1 MSNFNEA
8 EGPPERPT
16 FLHRRKLV
24 QCAKETL
31 GQASELLKKRIP
43 CAGHFLAPKSLWLK
57 RVSTPNC
64 DVVICFPPNTN
75 EQFLLWLLN
84 RLKQSSGL
92 ILSVHHHASTHTS
105 AFYVTAPV
113 QLLKRAAED
122 YHLTKPLKQFKGGGL
137 KEFFLQDYEFYEGA
151 EDEQTFFTSE
161 ERQWLVVRLLESVRA
176 RREDISA
183 IPGVT
188 LLEGQP
194 IVPKCI
200 TSGII
205 SQVFPIHEPQ
215 VLERLQQIWV
225 QDIFAR
231 QPLDEI
237 TEYFGVKIGMY
248 FAWLGHYTTALSIPA
263 VVGFVFW
270 LTCTSKHQTIQ
281 DVGYVLFSIFN
292 VVWVTTYLQ
301 AWKRYSAE
309 LAFRWGTLDQRD
321 DLLAEPRPLF
331 RGPLKAS
338 PVTGR
343 LEPYQPVWKRHFFRY
358 CVSVP
363 IIAFALITVFLVMI
377 VSLQIQVYWDAFL
390 TNRGLPLWL
399 GYIPKVMLAVVIS
412 LMDEAYFK
420 IAIWLND
427 KENYRLETKYENHL
441 IGKVALFQFV
451 NSFLSLFYIAFYLQD
466 QARLKEQLAA
476 LLISRQ
482 VIGNLKESA
491 LPYVLEHLRL
501 AKMSFEMWGALSPG
515 CPKPPPGEEMNAQKG
530 AEEVNP
536 QQYVPKRSMSQAELE
551 SSLYKYDGT
560 FADYL
565 EMTIQLGYVILFSSA
580 FPAAALCAMLNNLIE
595 IRSDAFKLAYVCQR
609 PFGQRVPNIG
619 TWQNCMEY
627 MSIMAVLVNCA
638 LIGLSGQVHRMFPD
652 MTATQTI
659 LLIVALEHIMLVIR
673 FIITC
678 AIPDIPG
685 WLATEMA
692 KIEWARRNASRVA
705 YTNTPTPEET
715 LHRTVGRF
723 SVSPSHSSTQKSEEA
738 KLNVPAS
745 VQIKPIS
752 SLSSSPT
759 PTPTTPNNSYSSTTS
774 KVSLGITADSI
785 PVIPPFRPRKPKEQT
800 EVKKLSEEKL
810 RSTDSEPLKSG
821 LHTELGLSAG
831 SSLNVNSPVGRNAL
845 GITADSIQQ
854 IPPFTPRKKSNEWA
868 ATDTMGDS
876 SHHLTIG
883 PSGGVEWAK
892 RLKEDNDIHRSTD
905 CITPKVLTRIKD
917 SPSKDASSSDSELHR
932 TSPLWPPRPRS
943 PDQSDRPR
951 IRPPIIPVDP
961 SLSDSARSISSQEAD
976 DAAKAA
982 EELAAK
988 KTRVKQSLMKRAR
1001 SVAIFSL
1008 KLKERRAREAQEK
1021 AAGKAPVTPSTPL
1034 PPPQCGG
1041 GELSCIPI
1049 EKLIQLEDIRKNVQS
1064 QPK

>member
-1 MSNFNEA
+1 MSDEGEMASPEA
-8 EGPPERPT
+8 ERETVSSGGHLR
-16 FLHRRKLV
+16 RRKIV
-24 QCAKETL
+24 ECAQQITE
-31 GQASELLKKRIP
+31 QASELLKKKIP
-43 CAGHFLAPKSLWLK
+43 CAGHFLAPKRLWLK

-64 DVVICFPPNTN
+64 DVVVVFRAGA
-75 EQFLLWLLN
+75 EDSVLLWLLGKL
-84 RLKQSSGL
+84 RQSPGL
-92 ILSVHHHASTHTS
+92 TVHVRHHASTQTS
-105 AFYVTAPV
+105 AFYLTAPFHV
-113 QLLKRAAED
+113 LLKAAEE
-122 YHLTKPLKQFKGGGL
+122 YHLPKVLKQNKGGGL
-137 KEFFLQDYEFYEGA
+137 KEFLMHDCQSYEGF
-151 EDEQTFFTSE
+151 EDEEHFFTTCE
-161 ERQWLVVRLLESVRA
+161 KQWLVLRLLESIRA
-176 RREDISA
+176 KPHDLDSL
-183 IPGVT
+183 PGIT

-194 IVPKCI
+194 IVPKCLI
-200 TSGII
+200 SGVI
-205 SQVFPIHEPQ
+205 SQIFPLHEPSA
-215 VLERLQQIWV
+215 LERLQQTWV
-225 QDIFAR
+225 RDIFAR
-231 QPLDEI
+231 QPLDDI

-263 VVGFVFW
+263 VVGFIFW
-270 LTCTSKHQTIQ
+270 LCCNGRHQTLEDI
-281 DVGYVLFSIFN
+281 GYVLFSVFN

-331 RGPLKAS
+331 RGPLHAS

-343 LEPYQPVWKRHFFRY
+343 LEPYHPPWKRHVFRY
-358 CVSVP
+358 LISVP
-363 IIAFALITVFLVMI
+363 IIVFCLSSVFFIMI
-377 VSLQIQVYWDAFL
+377 VSLQIQDWWDGL
-390 TNRGLPLWL
+390 LEYRGFPMWL
-399 GYIPKVMLAVVIS
+399 GYLPKIMLAVVIS

-491 LPYVLEHLRL
+491 LPYMLEHLRL
-501 AKMSFEMWGALSPG
+501 AKMSFDLWGALSPVVAR
-515 CPKPPPGEEMNAQKG
+515 PPPGQEAEPATKQDEETKETGSEQAS
-530 AEEVNP
+530 A
-536 QQYVPKRSMSQAELE
+536 KRSISQAELE
-551 SSLYKYDGT
+551 CSLYKYDGT
-560 FADYL
+560 FADHL

-580 FPAAALCAMLNNLIE
+580 FPPAALCAMFNNLIE

-692 KIEWARRNASRVA
+692 KIEWARREASRM
-705 YTNTPTPEET
+705 TNATPSPEEFSSK
-715 LHRTVGRF
+715 LIGRF
-723 SVSPSHSSTQKSEEA
+723 SVSPSHSLVSAQPLRKSEE
-738 KLNVPAS
+738 KLKEPE
-745 VQIKPIS
+745 
-752 SLSSSPT
+752 
-759 PTPTTPNNSYSSTTS
+759 
-774 KVSLGITADSI
+774 
-785 PVIPPFRPRKPKEQT
+785 EQT
-800 EVKKLSEEKL
+800 EVKE
-810 RSTDSEPLKSG
+810 RSASITPVL
-821 LHTELGLSAG
+821 TPTT
-831 SSLNVNSPVGRNAL
+831 SSSTSTSHKNIS
-845 GITADSIQQ
+845 ITASSIQE
-854 IPPFTPRKKSNEWA
+854 IPPYRPKKSKDWTVPEHE
-868 ATDTMGDS
+868 S

-883 PSGGVEWAK
+883 PSGGVEWAR
-892 RLKEDNDIHRSTD
+892 RLKEEADIHRSTD
-905 CITPKVLTRIKD
+905 CITPK
-917 SPSKDASSSDSELHR
+917 DASSSDSDLFKN
-932 TSPLWPPRPRS
+932 SPLWPPRSRS
-943 PDQSDRPR
+943 PPAN
-951 IRPPIIPVDP
+951 PHPIIPIKTKP
-961 SLSDSARSISSQEAD
+961 APAEASLSDSAKSVASQETPEE
-976 DAAKAA
+976 AAARAA

-1008 KLKERRAREAQEK
+1008 KLKERRAREAEK
-1021 AAGKAPVTPSTPL
+1021 AAKPVTPTAAAPL

-1049 EKLIQLEDIRKNVQS
+1049 EMLIQLEDVRRNQRPN
-1064 QPK
+1064 QPGTL

>member
-1 MSNFNEA
+1 MSN
-8 EGPPERPT
+8 EGEMATQESDAASHLR
-16 FLHRRKLV
+16 RRKLV
-24 QCAKETL
+24 ECAQEKIEQGEFGGSSL
-31 GQASELLKKRIP
+31 RHQSPLSAASELLKKKIP
-43 CAGHFLAPKSLWLK
+43 CAGHFLAPKRLWLK

-64 DVVICFPPNTN
+64 DVVVVFPPGA
-75 EQFLLWLLN
+75 EDSVLLWLLSKL
-84 RLKQSSGL
+84 RQSPGL
-92 ILSVHHHASTHTS
+92 TVHVRHHASTQSS
-105 AFYVTAPV
+105 AFYLTAPFSI
-113 QLLKRAAED
+113 LLKAAEE
-122 YHLTKPLKQFKGGGL
+122 YHLPKILKENKGGGL
-137 KEFFLQDYEFYEGA
+137 KEFLMQDFQSYEGSGS
-151 EDEQTFFTSE
+151 EEHFFTTE
-161 ERQWLVVRLLESVRA
+161 ERQWLVLRLLESIRA
-176 RREDISA
+176 KSSDVES
-183 IPGVT
+183 IPGLA

-194 IVPKCI
+194 IVPKCL

-205 SQVFPIHEPQ
+205 SQVFPLHEPAA
-215 VLERLQQIWV
+215 LERLQNTWV
-225 QDIFAR
+225 RDFCAR

-263 VVGFVFW
+263 IVGFFFW
-270 LTCTSKHQTIQ
+270 LCCNGKHQTLE
-281 DVGYVLFSIFN
+281 DVGYVLFSVFN

-331 RGPLKAS
+331 RGPLQPS

-343 LEPYQPVWKRHFFRY
+343 LEPWHPAWKRHVFRY

-363 IIAFALITVFLVMI
+363 IIVVCLSTVFFVMI
-377 VSLQIQVYWDAFL
+377 VSLQIQDWWDGL
-390 TNRGLPLWL
+390 LSSKGLPMWL
-399 GYIPKVMLAVVIS
+399 GYLPKIMLAVVIS

-491 LPYVLEHLRL
+491 LPYMLEHMRL
-501 AKMSFEMWGALSPG
+501 AKMSFDLWGALSPQSTNR
-515 CPKPPPGEEMNAQKG
+515 PPPGEEQEKDKEQVPEVREEPA
-530 AEEVNP
+530 AEQAN
-536 QQYVPKRSMSQAELE
+536 KRSMSQAELE

-560 FADYL
+560 FADHL
-565 EMTIQLGYVILFSSA
+565 EMTMQLGYVILFSSA
-580 FPAAALCAMLNNLIE
+580 FPPAALCAMFNNLVE
-595 IRSDAFKLAYVCQR
+595 IRSDAFKLGYVCQR

-692 KIEWARRNASRVA
+692 KIEWARREASRLP
-705 YTNTPTPEET
+705 NTSTPSPEE
-715 LHRTVGRF
+715 LSAKLIGRF
-723 SVSPSHSSTQKSEEA
+723 SVSPSHSLVTGNESKLDMKLREMSETIKE
-738 KLNVPAS
+738 KES
-745 VQIKPIS
+745 VSQNATPV
-752 SLSSSPT
+752 
-759 PTPTTPNNSYSSTTS
+759 PTPTTPAPATLH
-774 KVSLGITADSI
+774 KPVSIT
-785 PVIPPFRPRKPKEQT
+785 P
-800 EVKKLSEEKL
+800 
-810 RSTDSEPLKSG
+810 
-821 LHTELGLSAG
+821 
-831 SSLNVNSPVGRNAL
+831 
-845 GITADSIQQ
+845 DSIQQ
-854 IPPFTPRKKSNEWA
+854 IPPFKPRKSKEWVPPESEHA
-868 ATDTMGDS
+868 
-876 SHHLTIG
+876 HHLTIG
-883 PSGGVEWAK
+883 PSGGAEWAK
-892 RLKEDNDIHRSTD
+892 RLKEETDIHRSTD
-905 CITPKVLTRIKD
+905 CITPK
-917 SPSKDASSSDSELHR
+917 DASSSDSDLLKS
-932 TSPLWPPRPRS
+932 SPVWPPRPRS
-943 PDQSDRPR
+943 PPHHSSPPVRARPA
-951 IRPPIIPVDP
+951 PADS
-961 SLSDSARSISSQEAD
+961 SLSDSARSVSSQEAD
-976 DAAKAA
+976 EAARAA

-1021 AAGKAPVTPSTPL
+1021 AANKPVTPTTQL

-1049 EKLIQLEDIRKNVQS
+1049 EKLIQLEDVRRNARPTQS
-1064 QPK
+1064 GTL

>member
-1 MSNFNEA
+1 MSNEGEMATPESDKDAEA
-8 EGPPERPT
+8 VPNLR
-16 FLHRRKLV
+16 RRKFV
-24 QCAKETL
+24 QCAQQKFE
-31 GQASELLKKRIP
+31 QASELLKKKIP
-43 CAGHFLAPKSLWLK
+43 CAGHFLAPKRLWLK

-64 DVVICFPPNTN
+64 DVVVVFPPGA
-75 EQFLLWLLN
+75 QDSVLLWLLSKL
-84 RLKQSSGL
+84 RQSPGL
-92 ILSVHHHASTHTS
+92 TVHVRHHASTQSS
-105 AFYVTAPV
+105 AFYLTAPFPI
-113 QLLKRAAED
+113 LLKAAEE
-122 YHLTKPLKQFKGGGL
+122 YHLPKALKESKGGGL
-137 KEFFLQDYEFYEGA
+137 KEFFVQDFLSYEGA
-151 EDEQTFFTSE
+151 PNEDPFFTTE
-161 ERQWLVVRLLESVRA
+161 ERQWLVLRLLESIRA
-176 RREDISA
+176 KCNDVNVV
-183 IPGVT
+183 PGLT

-194 IVPKCI
+194 IVPKCL

-205 SQVFPIHEPQ
+205 SQVFPLHEPAALDKLQ
-215 VLERLQQIWV
+215 NSWVRNVL
-225 QDIFAR
+225 AR

-263 VVGFVFW
+263 IFGFLFW
-270 LTCTSKHQTIQ
+270 ICCNGKHQTLE
-281 DVGYVLFSIFN
+281 DVGYVLFSVFN

-331 RGPLKAS
+331 RLPRHVIICSQGPLQPS

-343 LEPYQPVWKRHFFRY
+343 LEPYHPPWKRHVFRY
-358 CVSVP
+358 CISVP
-363 IIAFALITVFLVMI
+363 VIAVCLSTVFFIMI
-377 VSLQIQVYWDAFL
+377 LSLQIQDYWDGVL
-390 TNRGLPLWL
+390 RNRGLPMWL
-399 GYIPKVMLAVVIS
+399 GYLPKIMLAVIIS

-476 LLISRQ
+476 LLIARQ

-491 LPYVLEHLRL
+491 LPYMLEHMRL
-501 AKMSFEMWGALSPG
+501 AKMSFDMWGALSPLNT
-515 CPKPPPGEEMNAQKG
+515 KPPPGDSEDLNESQSTEMKETEGSDQAS
-530 AEEVNP
+530 A
-536 QQYVPKRSMSQAELE
+536 KRTMSQAELE
-551 SSLYKYDGT
+551 STLYKYDGT
-560 FADYL
+560 FTDHL

-580 FPAAALCAMLNNLIE
+580 FPPAALCAMLNNLIE

-619 TWQNCMEY
+619 TWQNCMEC

-692 KIEWARRNASRVA
+692 KIEWARREASRISNA
-705 YTNTPTPEET
+705 TPSPEELT
-715 LHRTVGRF
+715 AKLIGRF
-723 SVSPSHSSTQKSEEA
+723 SVSPSHSLVTQSSKDVTKSNE
-738 KLNVPAS
+738 KLKEPESES
-745 VQIKPIS
+745 VTELTPVT
-752 SLSSSPT
+752 T
-759 PTPTTPNNSYSSTTS
+759 PTSVSSGSTS
-774 KVSLGITADSI
+774 SHKNLGITVNSI
-785 PVIPPFRPRKPKEQT
+785 QEIPPFRPRKSREWTPAE
-800 EVKKLSEEKL
+800 SE
-810 RSTDSEPLKSG
+810 T
-821 LHTELGLSAG
+821 T
-831 SSLNVNSPVGRNAL
+831 
-845 GITADSIQQ
+845 
-854 IPPFTPRKKSNEWA
+854 
-868 ATDTMGDS
+868 
-876 SHHLTIG
+876 HHLTIG
-883 PSGGVEWAK
+883 PSGGIEWAR
-892 RLKEDNDIHRSTD
+892 RLKEETDIHRSTD
-905 CITPKVLTRIKD
+905 CITQKD
-917 SPSKDASSSDSELHR
+917 SSSSDSDLLKS
-932 TSPLWPPRPRS
+932 SPLWPPRPRT
-943 PDQSDRPR
+943 
-951 IRPPIIPVDP
+951 PPTNNIPARARAMIPIDP
-961 SLSDSARSISSQEAD
+961 SLSDSAKSVSSQEAD
-976 DAAKAA
+976 EAARAA

-1021 AAGKAPVTPSTPL
+1021 AKALAVTPTAPL
-1034 PPPQCGG
+1034 PPPHQG

-1049 EKLIQLEDIRKNVQS
+1049 EKLIQLEDLRRVQKPNNGQS
-1064 QPK
+1064 QTL

>member
-1 MSNFNEA
+1 MLSTDLQYPRKMA
-8 EGPPERPT
+8 ENSDKISEENSFHNSG
-16 FLHRRKLV
+16 LIRRKKIIK
-24 QCAKETL
+24 CAQQTL
-31 GQASELLKKRIP
+31 EQASELLKKKIP
-43 CAGHFLAPKSLWLK
+43 CAGYFLAPKRLWLK

-64 DVVICFPPNTN
+64 DVVLTFPSHT
-75 EQFLLWLLN
+75 EDTFLLWLLSK
-84 RLKQSSGL
+84 LKQLPGL
-92 ILSVHHHASTHTS
+92 TVHVRHHASTQSS
-105 AFYVTAPV
+105 AFYLSASFSV
-113 QLLKRAAED
+113 LLKAAEE
-122 YHLTKPLKQFKGGGL
+122 YHLPKALKQCKGGGL
-137 KEFFLQDYEFYEGA
+137 KELFVQEFQSYEGS
-151 EDEQTFFTSE
+151 EDQEHFFTTE
-161 ERQWLVVRLLESVRA
+161 ERQWLVLRLLESIRTNKDDLNSITNVN
-176 RREDISA
+176 
-183 IPGVT
+183 

-194 IVPKCI
+194 IVPKCL
-200 TSGII
+200 TAGLI
-205 SQVFPIHEPQ
+205 SQVFPLHEPST
-215 VLERLQQIWV
+215 LERLQQIWV
-225 QDIFAR
+225 RDIFAK

-263 VVGFVFW
+263 FVGFIFW
-270 LTCTSKHQTIQ
+270 LFCNGKHQTTQ

-331 RGPLKAS
+331 RGPLKISA
-338 PVTGR
+338 VTGR
-343 LEPYQPVWKRHFFRY
+343 LEPYHPVWKRHIFRY
-358 CVSVP
+358 CISVP
-363 IIAFALITVFLVMI
+363 VIAISLLTVFVVMI
-377 VSLQIQVYWDAFL
+377 ISLQIQDWWDAFL
-390 TNRGLPLWL
+390 TKKGFPLWL
-399 GYIPKVMLAVVIS
+399 GYFPKIMLAVFIS

-420 IAIWLND
+420 IAVWLND

-491 LPYVLEHLRL
+491 LPYMLEHLRL
-501 AKMSFEMWGALSPG
+501 AKMSFDMWGALSPLG
-515 CPKPPPGEEMNAQKG
+515 TKPPPGQNSDTFDIDKTEESR
-530 AEEVNP
+530 EEENNEPERVA
-536 QQYVPKRSMSQAELE
+536 KRSMSQAELE

-580 FPAAALCAMLNNLIE
+580 FPPAAVCAMFNNLIE
-595 IRSDAFKLAYVCQR
+595 IRSDAFKLGYVCQR

-692 KIEWARRNASRVA
+692 KIEWARRDASRVTTTA
-705 YTNTPTPEET
+705 TPSPEEIQAKT
-715 LHRTVGRF
+715 IGRF
-723 SVSPSHSSTQKSEEA
+723 SVSPSHSVSHGSNAKKSQEKINKSKPATPESTK
-738 KLNVPAS
+738 N
-745 VQIKPIS
+745 
-752 SLSSSPT
+752 LSSTVT
-759 PTPTTPNNSYSSTTS
+759 PVPSPTTPGTSHSSNTS
-774 KVSLGITADSI
+774 SHRTPLGIT
-785 PVIPPFRPRKPKEQT
+785 P
-800 EVKKLSEEKL
+800 
-810 RSTDSEPLKSG
+810 
-821 LHTELGLSAG
+821 
-831 SSLNVNSPVGRNAL
+831 
-845 GITADSIQQ
+845 DSIQQ
-854 IPPFTPRKKSNEWA
+854 IPPFRPRKSKEWA
-868 ATDTMGDS
+868 PVEGEAT
-876 SHHLTIG
+876 HHLTIG
-883 PSGGVEWAK
+883 PSGGIEWAK
-892 RLKEDNDIHRSTD
+892 RLKEDNEIHRSTD
-905 CITPKVLTRIKD
+905 CISPHKNKPRIMD
-917 SPSKDASSSDSELHR
+917 VSNKDASSSDTELHR

-943 PDQSDRPR
+943 PPENIGPR
-951 IRPPIIPVDP
+951 IRPPIIPIDP

-976 DAAKAA
+976 EAAKA
-982 EELAAK
+982 EEIAAK

-1021 AAGKAPVTPSTPL
+1021 AIKGAITPSTPL

-1049 EKLIQLEDIRKNVQS
+1049 EKLIQLEDIRRNVQAKS
-1064 QPK
+1064 NNQSGTL

>member
-1 MSNFNEA
+1 MSANDEI
-8 EGPPERPT
+8 EELDVQEQGPGTLR
-16 FLHRRKLV
+16 RRKLV
-24 QCAKETL
+24 RCAKEKI
-31 GQASELLKKRIP
+31 GQASELLKKKIP
-43 CAGHFLAPKSLWLK
+43 CAGYFLAPKKLWLK
-57 RVSTPNC
+57 KVSTANC
-64 DVVICFPPNTN
+64 DVVLVFPPGA
-75 EQFLLWLLN
+75 EDQFLLWLLSKL
-84 RLKQSSGL
+84 RESPGL
-92 ILSVHHHASTHTS
+92 TVHVRHHASTQSS
-105 AFYVTAPV
+105 AFYITAPFPL
-113 QLLKRAAED
+113 LLKAAEE
-122 YHLTKPLKQFKGGGL
+122 YHLPKPLKESKGGGL
-137 KEFFLQDYEFYEGA
+137 KEFLVKEFKFYEGC
-151 EDEQTFFTSE
+151 DDRDNFFTTE
-161 ERQWLVVRLLESVRA
+161 EKQWLVLRLLESVRA
-176 RREDISA
+176 KKTDLNA
-183 IPGVT
+183 IPNIT
-188 LLEGQP
+188 FLEGQP
-194 IVPKCI
+194 IVPKCL
-200 TSGII
+200 TSNCI
-205 SQVFPIHEPQ
+205 SQIFPLHEPLA
-215 VLERLQQIWV
+215 LERLQQGWV
-225 QDIFAR
+225 RDVFAR

-263 VVGFVFW
+263 LVGFFFW
-270 LTCTSKHQTIQ
+270 LLCNGKHQTLEDI
-281 DVGYVLFSIFN
+281 GYVVFSIFN

-331 RGPLKAS
+331 RLPRHVIVCFQGPLKPSA
-338 PVTGR
+338 VTGR
-343 LEPYQPVWKRHFFRY
+343 LEPFQPTWKRHVFRY

-363 IIAFALITVFLVMI
+363 IIAVSLITVFLVMI
-377 VSLQIQVYWDAFL
+377 ISLQIQDWWDAFL
-390 TNRGLPLWL
+390 TNRGLFHWL
-399 GYIPKVMLAVVIS
+399 GYLPKIMLAVVIS

-420 IAIWLND
+420 VAVWLND

-491 LPYVLEHLRL
+491 LPYMLEHLRF
-501 AKMSFEMWGALSPG
+501 AKMSFDLWGALSPVG
-515 CPKPPPGEEMNAQKG
+515 SKPLPGAVEQENASENQKEEMPPEQP
-530 AEEVNP
+530 V
-536 QQYVPKRSMSQAELE
+536 KRSMSQAELE

-580 FPAAALCAMLNNLIE
+580 FPPAALCAMLNNLVE

-692 KIEWARRNASRVA
+692 KIEWARRNSSRTA
-705 YTNTPTPEET
+705 ATATPSPSPEEINE
-715 LHRTVGRF
+715 RTIGRF
-723 SVSPSHSSTQKSEEA
+723 SVSPIRHGSVMPSRPKQVDEKMKTPESDLKKLISSTTP
-738 KLNVPAS
+738 VPS
-745 VQIKPIS
+745 
-752 SLSSSPT
+752 
-759 PTPTTPNNSYSSTTS
+759 PTTPSTSASTSSSSHRTP
-774 KVSLGITADSI
+774 LGIT
-785 PVIPPFRPRKPKEQT
+785 P
-800 EVKKLSEEKL
+800 
-810 RSTDSEPLKSG
+810 
-821 LHTELGLSAG
+821 
-831 SSLNVNSPVGRNAL
+831 
-845 GITADSIQQ
+845 DSIQQ
-854 IPPFTPRKKSNEWA
+854 IPPYKPRKSKEWIPSE
-868 ATDTMGDS
+868 TEP

-883 PSGGVEWAK
+883 PSGGVEWAR
-892 RLKEDNDIHRSTD
+892 RLKENQDIHRSSE
-905 CITPKVLTRIKD
+905 CI
-917 SPSKDASSSDSELHR
+917 SPKDASSSDSDLLKS
-932 TSPLWPPRPRS
+932 SPLWPPRPRS
-943 PDQSDRPR
+943 PDHLVSSRAKP
-951 IRPPIIPVDP
+951 PPIVPIDP
-961 SLSDSARSISSQEAD
+961 SLSDSAKSISSQETSD
-976 DAAKAA
+976 EAAKAA

-988 KTRVKQSLMKRAR
+988 KIRVKQSLMKRAR

-1021 AAGKAPVTPSTPL
+1021 AMKAAGTPSTPL

-1049 EKLIQLEDIRKNVQS
+1049 EKLIQLEDVRRNVVAKSSNHQTGTL
-1064 QPK
+1064 

>member
-1 MSNFNEA
+1 MSN
-8 EGPPERPT
+8 EGEMATQESDPASTLR
-16 FLHRRKLV
+16 RRKLV
-24 QCAKETL
+24 ECAQEKIE
-31 GQASELLKKRIP
+31 QASELLKKKIP
-43 CAGHFLAPKSLWLK
+43 CAGHFLAPKRLWLK
-57 RVSTPNC
+57 RISTPNC
-64 DVVICFPPNTN
+64 DVVVVFPPGA
-75 EQFLLWLLN
+75 EDSVLLWLLSKL
-84 RLKQSSGL
+84 RQSPGL
-92 ILSVHHHASTHTS
+92 TVHVRHHASTQSS
-105 AFYVTAPV
+105 AFYLTAPLSI
-113 QLLKRAAED
+113 LLKAAEE
-122 YHLTKPLKQFKGGGL
+122 YHLPKILKESKGGGL
-137 KEFFLQDYEFYEGA
+137 KEFLVQDFQSYEGSDA
-151 EDEQTFFTSE
+151 EDHFFTTE
-161 ERQWLVVRLLESVRA
+161 ERQWLVLRLLESIRA
-176 RREDISA
+176 KPNDSQA
-183 IPGVT
+183 IPGLT

-194 IVPKCI
+194 IVPKCL

-205 SQVFPIHEPQ
+205 SQVFPLHEPAA
-215 VLERLQQIWV
+215 LERLQNTWV
-225 QDIFAR
+225 RDFCAR

-263 VVGFVFW
+263 IVGFFFW
-270 LTCTSKHQTIQ
+270 LCCNGKHQTLE
-281 DVGYVLFSIFN
+281 DVGYVLFSVFN

-331 RGPLKAS
+331 RGPLQPS

-343 LEPYQPVWKRHFFRY
+343 LEPWHPTWKRHVFRY
-358 CVSVP
+358 CISVP
-363 IIAFALITVFLVMI
+363 IIVICLSTVFFVMI
-377 VSLQIQVYWDAFL
+377 VSLQIQDWWDGLLSA
-390 TNRGLPLWL
+390 RGLPMWL
-399 GYIPKVMLAVVIS
+399 GYLPKIMLAVVIS

-491 LPYVLEHLRL
+491 LPYMLEHLRL
-501 AKMSFEMWGALSPG
+501 AKMSFDLWGALSPQNAR
-515 CPKPPPGEEMNAQKG
+515 PPPGEETEKVPEIK
-530 AEEVNP
+530 EEPSTEQAN
-536 QQYVPKRSMSQAELE
+536 KRSMSQAELE

-560 FADYL
+560 FADHL
-565 EMTIQLGYVILFSSA
+565 EMTMQLGYVILFSSA
-580 FPAAALCAMLNNLIE
+580 FPPAAVCAMLNNLIE

-692 KIEWARRNASRVA
+692 KIEWARREASRLA
-705 YTNTPTPEET
+705 NTSTPSPEE
-715 LHRTVGRF
+715 LSAKIVGRF
-723 SVSPSHSSTQKSEEA
+723 SVSPSHSLVAGNENKLDIKLREMSETLKETTHSQ
-738 KLNVPAS
+738 NVTP
-745 VQIKPIS
+745 V
-752 SLSSSPT
+752 PT
-759 PTPTTPNNSYSSTTS
+759 PTSPAPGTAHYKPVSITP
-774 KVSLGITADSI
+774 
-785 PVIPPFRPRKPKEQT
+785 
-800 EVKKLSEEKL
+800 
-810 RSTDSEPLKSG
+810 
-821 LHTELGLSAG
+821 
-831 SSLNVNSPVGRNAL
+831 
-845 GITADSIQQ
+845 DSIQQ
-854 IPPFTPRKKSNEWA
+854 IPPFKPRKSKEWTPA
-868 ATDTMGDS
+868 EVVPPEQT
-876 SHHLTIG
+876 HHLTIG
-883 PSGGVEWAK
+883 PGGGAEWAK
-892 RLKEDNDIHRSTD
+892 RLKEESDIHRSTD
-905 CITPKVLTRIKD
+905 CITPK
-917 SPSKDASSSDSELHR
+917 DASSSDSDLLKS
-932 TSPLWPPRPRS
+932 SPVWPPRPRS
-943 PDQSDRPR
+943 PPQPPNRARPA
-951 IRPPIIPVDP
+951 PADS
-961 SLSDSARSISSQEAD
+961 SLSDSARSVSSQEAAD
-976 DAAKAA
+976 EAARAA

-1021 AAGKAPVTPSTPL
+1021 AANKPVTPTAPL

-1049 EKLIQLEDIRKNVQS
+1049 EKLIQLEDVRRNVRPNQTGTL
-1064 QPK
+1064 

>member
-1 MSNFNEA
+1 MSNTDDVPGKECENSSN
-8 EGPPERPT
+8 T
-16 FLHRRKLV
+16 SIIRRKRFIK
-24 QCAKETL
+24 CAQQTIDH
-31 GQASELLKKRIP
+31 ASELLKKKIP
-43 CAGHFLAPKSLWLK
+43 CAGYFLAPKRLWLK

-64 DVVICFPPNTN
+64 DVVVTFPPNA
-75 EQFLLWLLN
+75 EDQFLLWLLAKL
-84 RLKQSSGL
+84 RQFHGL
-92 ILSVHHHASTHTS
+92 TVHVRHHASTQSS
-105 AFYVTAPV
+105 AFYLSAPLSV
-113 QLLKRAAED
+113 LLKAAEE
-122 YHLTKPLKQFKGGGL
+122 YHLPKRLKQCKGGGL
-137 KEFFLQDYEFYEGA
+137 KEFFVQEFQSYEGSDN
-151 EDEQTFFTSE
+151 EEQFFTTE
-161 ERQWLVVRLLESVRA
+161 ERQWLVLRLLEGIRA
-176 RREDISA
+176 KKEELNTVNNI
-183 IPGVT
+183 T

-194 IVPKCI
+194 IVPKCL
-200 TSGII
+200 TAGLI
-205 SQVFPIHEPQ
+205 SQVFPLHEPTY
-215 VLERLQQIWV
+215 LERLQQIWIR
-225 QDIFAR
+225 DIFAK

-237 TEYFGVKIGMY
+237 TDYFGVKIGMY

-263 VVGFVFW
+263 VVGFIFW
-270 LTCTSKHQTIQ
+270 LFCNGKHQTTQ

-331 RGPLKAS
+331 RLPRHVLICYQGPLKLS

-343 LEPYQPVWKRHFFRY
+343 LEPHHPVWKRHLFRY

-363 IIAFALITVFLVMI
+363 VIAVSLLTVFVVMI
-377 VSLQIQVYWDAFL
+377 ISLQVQDWWDEFL
-390 TNRGLPLWL
+390 TNRGFPLWL
-399 GYIPKVMLAVVIS
+399 GYFPKIMLAVVIS

-420 IAIWLND
+420 IAVWLND

-491 LPYVLEHLRL
+491 LPYMLEHLRL
-501 AKMSFEMWGALSPG
+501 AKMSFDMWGALSPLG
-515 CPKPPPGEEMNAQKG
+515 AKPFPGEKEKSEDVCKTKG
-530 AEEVNP
+530 MQEEETRDQGEP
-536 QQYVPKRSMSQAELE
+536 SAKRSMSQAELE
-551 SSLYKYDGT
+551 SSLYKPNSGYDGT

-580 FPAAALCAMLNNLIE
+580 FPPAALCAMFNNLVE

-692 KIEWARRNASRVA
+692 KIEWARRDASRV
-705 YTNTPTPEET
+705 TNTATPSPEEIQAKT
-715 LHRTVGRF
+715 IGRF
-723 SVSPSHSSTQKSEEA
+723 SVSPSHSLSHGSNVKKSQE
-738 KLNVPAS
+738 LIS
-745 VQIKPIS
+745 KPKAETPEFNKTIS
-752 SLSSSPT
+752 SNVT
-759 PTPTTPNNSYSSTTS
+759 PVPSPTTPSTSQSSITS
-774 KVSLGITADSI
+774 SHRTPLGIT
-785 PVIPPFRPRKPKEQT
+785 P
-800 EVKKLSEEKL
+800 
-810 RSTDSEPLKSG
+810 
-821 LHTELGLSAG
+821 
-831 SSLNVNSPVGRNAL
+831 
-845 GITADSIQQ
+845 DSIQQ
-854 IPPFTPRKKSNEWA
+854 IPPFRPRKSKEWIPA
-868 ATDTMGDS
+868 EGEST
-876 SHHLTIG
+876 HHLTIG
-883 PSGGVEWAK
+883 PSGGIEWAR
-892 RLKEDNDIHRSTD
+892 RLKEDNEIHRSTD
-905 CITPKVLTRIKD
+905 CI
-917 SPSKDASSSDSELHR
+917 SPKDASSSDTELHKA
-932 TSPLWPPRPRS
+932 TPMWPPRPRS
-943 PDQSDRPR
+943 PPENTGPR
-951 IRPPIIPVDP
+951 IRPPIIPIDP

-976 DAAKAA
+976 ETAKA

-1021 AAGKAPVTPSTPL
+1021 TAKGPVTPSTPL

-1049 EKLIQLEDIRKNVQS
+1049 EKLIQLEDVRRNVQAGKNTTN
-1064 QPK
+1064 QPGTL

>member
-1 MSNFNEA
+1 MSELNQENADSSELI
-8 EGPPERPT
+8 ETMGTIR
-16 FLHRRKLV
+16 RRKLV
-24 QCAKETL
+24 KCAKETL
-31 GQASELLKKRIP
+31 GQASELLKKKIP
-43 CAGHFLAPKSLWLK
+43 CAGHFLAPKRLWLK

-64 DVVICFPPNTN
+64 DLVVCFPPGTDD
-75 EQFLLWLLN
+75 QFLLWLLPK
-84 RLKQSSGL
+84 LKQSTGL
-92 ILSVHHHASTHTS
+92 TIHVRYHASTQSS
-105 AFYVTAPV
+105 AFYVTASNQV
-113 QLLKRAAED
+113 LLHAAEE
-122 YHLTKPLKQFKGGGL
+122 YHLSKALKPSKGGGL
-137 KEFFLQDYEFYEGA
+137 KEFFVQEQDFYEGSESA
-151 EDEQTFFTSE
+151 EHFFTTE
-161 ERQWLVVRLLESVRA
+161 ERQWLVLRVLESVRA
-176 RREDISA
+176 KKEELRV
-183 IPGVT
+183 IPSVT

-194 IVPKCI
+194 IVPKFL
-200 TSGII
+200 TSGVI
-205 SQVFPIHEPQ
+205 SQVFPIHEPPA
-215 VLERLQQIWV
+215 LERLQQTWV
-225 QDIFAR
+225 QDIFAK

-263 VVGFVFW
+263 VVGFIFW

-281 DVGYVLFSIFN
+281 DVGYVVFSIFN

-331 RGPLKAS
+331 RLPRHVIICHQGPLRPS

-343 LEPYQPVWKRHFFRY
+343 LEPYHPVWRRHIFRY

-363 IIAFALITVFLVMI
+363 VIIVSLLTVFLVMI
-377 VSLQIQVYWDAFL
+377 VSLQIQDWWDAFL
-390 TNRGLPLWL
+390 ANRGFPLWL
-399 GYIPKVMLAVVIS
+399 GYIPKVMLAVVIW

-466 QARLKEQLAA
+466 QERLKEQLAA

-482 VIGNLKESA
+482 VLGNLKESA
-491 LPYVLEHLRL
+491 LPYVLVHLRL
-501 AKMSFEMWGALSPG
+501 AKMSFEMWGALSPLNT
-515 CPKPPPGEEMNAQKG
+515 KPPPGEG
-530 AEEVNP
+530 VAEEHTETPTEEKNTDSPPVA
-536 QQYVPKRSMSQAELE
+536 KRSMSQAELE

-580 FPAAALCAMLNNLIE
+580 FPPAAICAMLNNLVE
-595 IRSDAFKLAYVCQR
+595 IRSDAFRLGYVCQR

-627 MSIMAVLVNCA
+627 MSTMAVLVNCA

-659 LLIVALEHIMLVIR
+659 LLIVALEHIMFIIR

-692 KIEWARRNASRVA
+692 KIEWARRNSIRVG
-705 YTNTPTPEET
+705 NTATPSPEEVQSKT
-715 LHRTVGRF
+715 IGRF
-723 SVSPSHSSTQKSEEA
+723 SVSPSHNLVHSTQFKKSAEKICPDATEA
-738 KLNVPAS
+738 KKS
-745 VQIKPIS
+745 IS
-752 SLSSSPT
+752 SHVSPMPSPST
-759 PTPTTPNNSYSSTTS
+759 PTNSQSSITSLHRTP
-774 KVSLGITADSI
+774 
-785 PVIPPFRPRKPKEQT
+785 
-800 EVKKLSEEKL
+800 
-810 RSTDSEPLKSG
+810 
-821 LHTELGLSAG
+821 
-831 SSLNVNSPVGRNAL
+831 L

-854 IPPFTPRKKSNEWA
+854 IPPFRPRKSKEWA
-868 ATDTMGDS
+868 PPEVVGEP

-883 PSGGVEWAK
+883 PSGGVEWARK
-892 RLKEDNDIHRSTD
+892 LKEETDIHRSTD
-905 CITPKVLTRIKD
+905 CISPKD
-917 SPSKDASSSDSELHR
+917 SSSSDTELHR

-943 PDQSDRPR
+943 PPEHTGPR
-951 IRPPIIPVDP
+951 IRAPIIPIDP

-976 DAAKAA
+976 EAAKAA

-1021 AAGKAPVTPSTPL
+1021 SAKAPVTPSTPL

-1049 EKLIQLEDIRKNVQS
+1049 EKLIQLEDVRRSVQS
-1064 QPK
+1064 KPNGQHGTL

>member
-1 MSNFNEA
+1 MSELSEENA
-8 EGPPERPT
+8 DTADKSDGIGTIR
-16 FLHRRKLV
+16 RRKLIK
-24 QCAKETL
+24 CAKQTL
-31 GQASELLKKRIP
+31 GQASELLKKKIP
-43 CAGHFLAPKSLWLK
+43 CAGHYLAPKRLWLK

-64 DVVICFPPNTN
+64 DVVVCFPPNA
-75 EQFLLWLLN
+75 EDQFLLWLLA
-84 RLKQSSGL
+84 RIKQSSGL
-92 ILSVHHHASTHTS
+92 TVHVRHHASTQS
-105 AFYVTAPV
+105 NAFYLTASV
-113 QLLKRAAED
+113 QLLRRAAEE
-122 YHLTKPLKQFKGGGL
+122 YHLSKALKQAKGGGL
-137 KEFFLQDYEFYEGA
+137 KEFFVQDYDSYDGS
-151 EDEQTFFTSE
+151 EDEEHFFTTE
-161 ERQWLVVRLLESVRA
+161 ERQWLVLRLLESVRA
-176 RREDISA
+176 RKDDLKA
-183 IPGVT
+183 IPNVT

-194 IVPKCI
+194 MVPKCL
-200 TSGII
+200 TAGVI
-205 SQVFPIHEPQ
+205 SQVFPIHEPV
-215 VLERLQQIWV
+215 VLEKLQQCWV
-225 QDIFAR
+225 QDIFAK

-263 VVGFVFW
+263 VVGFFFW
-270 LTCTSKHQTIQ
+270 LTCTSRHQTIQ
-281 DVGYVLFSIFN
+281 DVGYVMFSIFN

-321 DLLAEPRPLF
+321 DLLADPRPLF
-331 RGPLKAS
+331 RLPRHVIICYQGPLKHSA
-338 PVTGR
+338 VTGR
-343 LEPYQPVWKRHFFRY
+343 LEPNHPTWKRHIFRY

-363 IIAFALITVFLVMI
+363 MIAVSLITVFVVMI
-377 VSLQIQVYWDAFL
+377 ISLQIQDWWDAFL
-390 TNRGLPLWL
+390 TYRGFPLWL
-399 GYIPKVMLAVVIS
+399 GYIPKIMLAVVIS

-482 VIGNLKESA
+482 VIGNLKESV

-501 AKMSFEMWGALSPG
+501 AKMSFELWGALSPL
-515 CPKPPPGEEMNAQKG
+515 CPKPPPGQADQAQEETDKSSETPKDDDNS
-530 AEEVNP
+530 EVP
-536 QQYVPKRSMSQAELE
+536 PAAKRSMSQAELE

-580 FPAAALCAMLNNLIE
+580 FPPAALCAMLNNLVE

-692 KIEWARRNASRVA
+692 KIEWARRDSNRTAN
-705 YTNTPTPEET
+705 YTATPTPEEIQAKT
-715 LHRTVGRF
+715 IGRF
-723 SVSPSHSSTQKSEEA
+723 SVSPSHSLVQAEEA
-738 KLNVPAS
+738 KQSEENRDTICKPDNLSTHVSPLPSPTTSQSSITS
-745 VQIKPIS
+745 VQR
-752 SLSSSPT
+752 
-759 PTPTTPNNSYSSTTS
+759 TS
-774 KVSLGITADSI
+774 MGITGI
-785 PVIPPFRPRKPKEQT
+785 QQIPPFRPRKSKEW
-800 EVKKLSEEKL
+800 VPPSDLVG
-810 RSTDSEPLKSG
+810 EP
-821 LHTELGLSAG
+821 
-831 SSLNVNSPVGRNAL
+831 
-845 GITADSIQQ
+845 
-854 IPPFTPRKKSNEWA
+854 
-868 ATDTMGDS
+868 

-883 PSGGVEWAK
+883 PSGGVEWARK
-892 RLKEDNDIHRSTD
+892 LKEENEVHRSTD
-905 CITPKVLTRIKD
+905 CI
-917 SPSKDASSSDSELHR
+917 SPKDASSSDSELHR

-943 PDQSDRPR
+943 PPEHSGPR
-951 IRPPIIPVDP
+951 IRAPIIPTDP
-961 SLSDSARSISSQEAD
+961 TLSDSARSISSQEAD
-976 DAAKAA
+976 EAAAKA

-1008 KLKERRAREAQEK
+1008 KLKERRARDAQEK
-1021 AAGKAPVTPSTPL
+1021 ASKGAAVTPSTPL

-1049 EKLIQLEDIRKNVQS
+1049 EKLIQLEDIRKSVQS
-1064 QPK
+1064 KQNNQP

>member
-1 MSNFNEA
+1 MSN
-8 EGPPERPT
+8 EGEMATQESDPT
-16 FLHRRKLV
+16 SNLRRRKLV
-24 QCAKETL
+24 ECAQEKIE
-31 GQASELLKKRIP
+31 QASELLKKKIP
-43 CAGHFLAPKSLWLK
+43 CAGHFLAPKRLWLK
-57 RVSTPNC
+57 RISTPNC
-64 DVVICFPPNTN
+64 DVVVVFPPGA
-75 EQFLLWLLN
+75 EDSVLLWLLSKL
-84 RLKQSSGL
+84 RQSPGL
-92 ILSVHHHASTHTS
+92 TVHVRHHASTQSS
-105 AFYVTAPV
+105 AFYLTAPFSI
-113 QLLKRAAED
+113 LLKAAEE
-122 YHLTKPLKQFKGGGL
+122 YHLPKILRENKGGGL
-137 KEFFLQDYEFYEGA
+137 KEFLVQDYQTYEGA
-151 EDEQTFFTSE
+151 DDEERFFTTE
-161 ERQWLVVRLLESVRA
+161 ERQWLVLRLLESIRA
-176 RREDISA
+176 KPSDIEA
-183 IPGVT
+183 LPRLT

-194 IVPKCI
+194 IVPKCL

-205 SQVFPIHEPQ
+205 SQVFPLHEPAA
-215 VLERLQQIWV
+215 LERLQNTWV
-225 QDIFAR
+225 RDVCAR

-263 VVGFVFW
+263 IAGFFFW
-270 LTCTSKHQTIQ
+270 LCCNGKHQTLE
-281 DVGYVLFSIFN
+281 DVGYVFFSVFN

-331 RGPLKAS
+331 RVARHVMICSQGPLQPS

-343 LEPYQPVWKRHFFRY
+343 LEPWHPTWKRHVFRY
-358 CVSVP
+358 CISVP
-363 IIAFALITVFLVMI
+363 IIIVCLSTVFFVMI
-377 VSLQIQVYWDAFL
+377 VSLQIQDWWDGLLSAK
-390 TNRGLPLWL
+390 GLPMWL
-399 GYIPKVMLAVVIS
+399 GYLPKIMLAVVIS

-491 LPYVLEHLRL
+491 LPYMLEHMRL
-501 AKMSFEMWGALSPG
+501 AKMSFDLWGALSPQNAR
-515 CPKPPPGEEMNAQKG
+515 PPPGEVIDKVEVKEEPS
-530 AEEVNP
+530 AEQAN
-536 QQYVPKRSMSQAELE
+536 KRSMSQAELE

-560 FADYL
+560 FADHL
-565 EMTIQLGYVILFSSA
+565 EMTMQLGYVILFSSA
-580 FPAAALCAMLNNLIE
+580 FPPAALCAIFNNLVE

-678 AIPDIPG
+678 AIPDIPA

-692 KIEWARRNASRVA
+692 KIEWARREASRLG
-705 YTNTPTPEET
+705 NTSTPSPEE
-715 LHRTVGRF
+715 LSSKLIGRF
-723 SVSPSHSSTQKSEEA
+723 SVSPSHSLVAGNENKLDMKLREMSAVEA
-738 KLNVPAS
+738 VREAPAS
-745 VQIKPIS
+745 LNATPV
-752 SLSSSPT
+752 
-759 PTPTTPNNSYSSTTS
+759 PTPTTPAPSAISTHH
-774 KVSLGITADSI
+774 KPVSITPESI
-785 PVIPPFRPRKPKEQT
+785 QPIPPFKPRKSK
-800 EVKKLSEEKL
+800 
-810 RSTDSEPLKSG
+810 
-821 LHTELGLSAG
+821 
-831 SSLNVNSPVGRNAL
+831 
-845 GITADSIQQ
+845 
-854 IPPFTPRKKSNEWA
+854 EWA
-868 ATDTMGDS
+868 PPES
-876 SHHLTIG
+876 EHSHHLTIG
-883 PSGGVEWAK
+883 PGGGAEWAK
-892 RLKEDNDIHRSTD
+892 RLKEETEMHRSAE
-905 CITPKVLTRIKD
+905 CITP
-917 SPSKDASSSDSELHR
+917 KDASSSDSDLLKS
-932 TSPLWPPRPRS
+932 SPAWPPRPRS
-943 PDQSDRPR
+943 PPHHNSTPNRARPA
-951 IRPPIIPVDP
+951 PADA
-961 SLSDSARSISSQEAD
+961 SLSDSARSVSSQEAD
-976 DAAKAA
+976 EAARAA

-1008 KLKERRAREAQEK
+1008 KLKERRAREAAEK
-1021 AAGKAPVTPSTPL
+1021 AANKPVTPTAPL

-1049 EKLIQLEDIRKNVQS
+1049 EKLIQLEDVRRNARPNQS
-1064 QPK
+1064 GTL

>member
-1 MSNFNEA
+1 MSS
-8 EGPPERPT
+8 EGDEIAQEGEHSQETIGALR
-16 FLHRRKLV
+16 RRKLV
-24 QCAKETL
+24 KCAQETL
-31 GQASELLKKRIP
+31 GQASELLKKKIP
-43 CAGHFLAPKSLWLK
+43 CAGHFLAPKRLWLK

-64 DVVICFPPNTN
+64 DVVIVFPPGADD
-75 EQFLLWLLN
+75 QFLLWLLSKL
-84 RLKQSSGL
+84 RQSPGL
-92 ILSVHHHASTHTS
+92 TVHVRHHASTQSS
-105 AFYVTAPV
+105 AFYLTAPFSI
-113 QLLKRAAED
+113 LLRAAEE
-122 YHLTKPLKQFKGGGL
+122 YHLPKSLKQSKGGGL
-137 KEFFLQDYEFYEGA
+137 KEFFVQEFESYEGS
-151 EDEQTFFTSE
+151 EGQENFFTTE
-161 ERQWLVVRLLESVRA
+161 ERQWLVLRLLESIRA
-176 RREDISA
+176 RKEDLNAVANI
-183 IPGVT
+183 VF
-188 LLEGQP
+188 LEGQP
-194 IVPKCI
+194 IVPKCL

-205 SQVFPIHEPQ
+205 SQLFPLHEPAA
-215 VLERLQQIWV
+215 LERLQQTWV
-225 QDIFAR
+225 RDICAK

-263 VVGFVFW
+263 VVGFIFW
-270 LTCTSKHQTIQ
+270 LTCTGNHQTTQ

-321 DLLAEPRPLF
+321 NLLAEPRPLL
-331 RGPLKAS
+331 RLPRHVIVCYQGPLKPS

-343 LEPYQPVWKRHFFRY
+343 LEPYHPVWKRHIFRY
-358 CVSVP
+358 SVSVP
-363 IIAFALITVFLVMI
+363 IIVVSLFTVFLVMI
-377 VSLQIQVYWDAFL
+377 ISLQIQ
-390 TNRGLPLWL
+390 
-399 GYIPKVMLAVVIS
+399 
-412 LMDEAYFK
+412 
-420 IAIWLND
+420 
-427 KENYRLETKYENHL
+427 
-441 IGKVALFQFV
+441 FQFV

-491 LPYVLEHLRL
+491 LPYILEHLRL
-501 AKMSFEMWGALSPG
+501 AKMSFDLWGALSPLG
-515 CPKPPPGEEMNAQKG
+515 AKPPPGGADVEEPERSDAIKECDDTGDQHF
-530 AEEVNP
+530 A
-536 QQYVPKRSMSQAELE
+536 KRSMSQAELE

-580 FPAAALCAMLNNLIE
+580 FPPAALCAMLNNLVE

-627 MSIMAVLVNCA
+627 MSITAVLVNCA

-692 KIEWARRNASRVA
+692 KIEWARRDASRIA
-705 YTNTPTPEET
+705 NTATPSPEEIQAKT
-715 LHRTVGRF
+715 IGRF
-723 SVSPSHSSTQKSEEA
+723 SVSPSHSLVHPNTKKSQEKIDKVHKVDHAEPV
-738 KLNVPAS
+738 KN
-745 VQIKPIS
+745 
-752 SLSSSPT
+752 LSSNVT
-759 PTPTTPNNSYSSTTS
+759 PVPSPTTPSTSHSSITS
-774 KVSLGITADSI
+774 SHKTPLGIT
-785 PVIPPFRPRKPKEQT
+785 P
-800 EVKKLSEEKL
+800 
-810 RSTDSEPLKSG
+810 
-821 LHTELGLSAG
+821 
-831 SSLNVNSPVGRNAL
+831 
-845 GITADSIQQ
+845 DSIQQ
-854 IPPFTPRKKSNEWA
+854 IPPFKPRKSKEWTA
-868 ATDTMGDS
+868 AESEST
-876 SHHLTIG
+876 HHLTIG
-883 PSGGVEWAK
+883 PSGGFEWAR
-892 RLKEDNDIHRSTD
+892 RLKEENDIHRSTD
-905 CITPKVLTRIKD
+905 CI
-917 SPSKDASSSDSELHR
+917 SPKDASSSDSELHKS
-932 TSPLWPPRPRS
+932 SPLWPPRPRS
-943 PDQSDRPR
+943 PPENSGPR
-951 IRPPIIPVDP
+951 IRPPIVPIDP
-961 SLSDSARSISSQEAD
+961 TLSDSAKSISSQEAD

-1021 AAGKAPVTPSTPL
+1021 ALKAAGTPSTPL

-1049 EKLIQLEDIRKNVQS
+1049 EKLIQLEDVRRNVQAKS
-1064 QPK
+1064 GHQPGAL